1 MQLNVLT
8 IMGLTVI
15 IAVIGHSLFYKTGIP
30 ESIFMILLGLTLGPL
45 TGVIDASNLSS
56 IIAHIFTLSII
67 IILLESGL
75 TTDMNEAFATM
86 RTTTFFTFTVLI
98 VTSLLCGGFLYVTQ
112 GWSIYAS
119 IILGII
125 CSGTSTLPI
134 LYYTSRMRLNP
145 AVNQMLIFESV
156 INDVTIITAVSLII
170 QTINLELNPS
180 KTIFSIA
187 QYLLVAT
194 ILGVIFST
202 IWTLV
207 LAKIREELSLPYLTT
222 LAISI
227 ILYAITEVAGG
238 SGVISV
244 MVFGVTMGNLPEHFR
259 KRLSIRRKVS
269 RFFTQI
275 ELMQDEVTFLVKN
288 TFFFVLGLMF
298 NPQTI
303 TTRILIIALVLTGLM
318 IVSRWISYKT
328 IGRLDK
334 RYIHNTQIVSLMVS
348 RGLTAGLTAFMPTQQ
363 GIEIPPITDIVIV
376 MILFTNLAAILG
388 FMIYNRSRKT

>member
-1 MQLNVLT
+1 
-8 IMGLTVI
+8 MGLTVI
-15 IAVIGHSLFYKTGIP
+15 IAVIGHSLFYRTGIP

-45 TGVIDASNLSS
+45 TGVIEANNLSN
-56 IIAHIFTLSII
+56 IITHIFTLSII

-75 TTDMNEAFATM
+75 TTDINEAFETM
-86 RTTTFFTFTVLI
+86 RTSTLFTFTVLM
-98 VTSLLCGGFLYVTQ
+98 VTSILCGGFLYITQ

-119 IILGII
+119 LILGVI

-134 LYYTSRMRLNP
+134 LYYTSRMKLNP

-170 QTINLELNPS
+170 QAINLELNPS
-180 KTIFSIA
+180 KTIISIV

-194 ILGVIFST
+194 ILGVSFST

-207 LAKIREELSLPYLTT
+207 LSKIREELSLSYLST

-227 ILYAITEVAGG
+227 ILYSITEATGG

-275 ELMQDEVTFLVKN
+275 EVMQDEVTFLVKN

-303 TTRILIIALVLTGLM
+303 TTRILIIALLLTGLM
-318 IVSRWISYKT
+318 IASRWISYKT
-328 IGRLDK
+328 IGHLDK
-334 RYIHNTQIVSLMVS
+334 RYIYNTQIVSLMVS

-388 FMIYNRSRKT
+388 FMIYNKSRKT